1 MRVSLHPP
9 LATAALTCR
18 ALCHTRLRHGP
29 PAPWGKV
36 LHVVSFYF
44 QIYWWCWDGQA
55 PRKRRLRC
63 NTKQC
68 SLVSCGFSLWHPPSF
83 RDVATPTR
91 HPRENLPGETS
102 SHPIPQSTQIYT
114 QIHISVCV
122 RVYIYRY
129 KTEQKPQS
137 GKTHSGSNP
146 NASHRF
152 CLPCIAARGTQAL
165 LIMGGTA
172 CRFTLAL
179 KGKSD
184 L

>member
-1 MRVSLHPP
+1 VLAEPRKTQTRTVRVSLHPP

-68 SLVSCGFSLWHPPSF
+68 SLVSCGFSLWRPPSF

-102 SHPIPQSTQIYT
+102 SHPIPQSTHRYT
-114 QIHISVCV
+114 HKYISVCV
-122 RVYIYRY
+122 CACV
-129 KTEQKPQS
+129 
-137 GKTHSGSNP
+137 
-146 NASHRF
+146 
-152 CLPCIAARGTQAL
+152 CISIDIKRSRS
-165 LIMGGTA
+165 
-172 CRFTLAL
+172 CRA
-179 KGKSD
+179 GRRIWV
-184 L
+184 